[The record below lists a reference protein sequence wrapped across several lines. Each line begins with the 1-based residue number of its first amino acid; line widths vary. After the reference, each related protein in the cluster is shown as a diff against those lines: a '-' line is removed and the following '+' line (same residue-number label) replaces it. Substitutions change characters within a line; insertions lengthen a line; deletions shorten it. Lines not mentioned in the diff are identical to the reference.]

1 MVLTMLPAMSVPA
14 AAAGEDCTGN
24 HDGWTELSGN
34 KVLKSLSGNCVLTG
48 DVIVTDTD
56 RGNIEITSAV
66 TLCLNGYTLNLN
78 GSNSFRIYENG
89 SLTLCDCTGRGKI
102 TNSQSTVVA
111 GVYMEGGSFTMNG
124 GTISGNGGG
133 AVQVNSGASF
143 IMNGGS
149 ITDNH
154 LNVTKDANYAPCGGV
169 LVNGGSFIMTGGSI
183 TGNTVEVEGGLSV
196 SGGVLV
202 CNGGSFT
209 MTGGE
214 ITNNQCTV
222 GRYNDNSGIAGGVCV
237 GSFYMGTGTFTVSGD
252 VTIAGNTFNGSAKNV
267 WLYNSQ
273 KINIGSGGLTGGE
286 IGVTRDTPDVFTTG
300 GGASYRQHFFS
311 DNDAYV
317 VVPSGGEL
325 ALGTVADNPHRH
337 YVCGDAI
344 CADSHAEATYTP
356 KSDFGG
362 SLGAG
367 SYHLT
372 RSVTATDDITIS
384 GAVNLCL
391 NGKTID
397 LDGHHFIINSG
408 GSLTICDCMG
418 GGQITGGQAEQ
429 GGAVLVNGGG
439 SLTLHSGA
447 IAGNTASGGG
457 DGSGGSNRAGG
468 GAVCVNGG
476 SFTMTGGAIEN
487 NTASVTKKN
496 DGGGGV
502 LLNSG
507 TFEMTGGSITGNDVT
522 GHANSV
528 GGGVHINGGTFTMT
542 NGTISDNSAING
554 GGVTVF
560 KGTEGES
567 SFALSGGSI
576 TGNTVTEIGGGIY
589 VLPGTTFHLSGAS
602 AISGNTAGSA
612 DSNIYLSSS
621 TITLSDTLSNT
632 TPYGVSMASP
642 DVFTSGG
649 GAAYIEN
656 FTSDDSKYKVTAKD
670 GELCLTSGY
679 TVTFDLGG
687 AAGTA
692 PTNQEV
698 DQGGKATKPTTD
710 PTWDGH
716 TFAGWYNGGTLW
728 NFDTVVTANMTL
740 TAKWITDPTVT
751 VSGDTSLTYGT
762 GGTLTANVTNE
773 VSGHNYA
780 YQWYCNGS
788 TINGATGS
796 SYTVAADTAVG
807 TYTYYCTITAS
818 ITGSSVT
825 ADAASSDVTVTVRQ
839 KGYESGSFTISSI
852 PDQTYTGSQ
861 IRPDVTVKFGG
872 TTLAKGTDYD
882 LEYGTNTAAGTDTGS
897 VTVKFKGNY
906 SGEATVY
913 FDIVYAPFPGGTT
926 NDTVF
931 EDYTDTSSNW
941 SNSEDGVTFTPQDGW
956 TVSTSP
962 DGDYKESVTFDD
974 EQDGEHTETV
984 YVKDS
989 SGNIYETEITYKLD
1003 KTAPQV
1009 SGLTA
1014 DHTQW
1019 TADDVTIS
1027 FTASDATSGI
1037 DSVTVSKDGGT
1048 AQTVT
1053 GSGSDYSFPA
1063 DSNGTYTVTV
1073 TDKAG
1078 NTTTQ
1083 AITISNIDKTEPG
1096 LTVSGGD
1103 MGAASLTLKAE
1114 AKQNGGSPVT
1124 VTAKDSSGNV
1134 LTANGDG
1141 SYTVTKPGKYTFT
1154 AATGAGQTT
1163 VETRTVYSITF
1174 DSNGGSSVDRQLVVS
1189 GGKVTQPADP
1199 TRIGYTFDCWL
1210 RGGTD
1215 WDFGSQV
1222 TTNLV
1227 LTANWTLDAPAV
1239 ELTASKNNV
1248 TYGESITLT
1257 ATASHAAGENIDFTY
1272 QWYKDGKPLNS
1283 ISDTTSFLTLTDV
1296 DESGS
1301 YTVKVTAE
1309 DKDGLT
1315 AAAED
1320 TVTVAIGKATPV
1332 LSVDGVAITYGDTLK
1347 DNLLKGTAS
1356 NGSETVSG
1364 SFAWG
1369 NDKPGANPTVAQSGN
1384 YTVVF
1389 TPNDKANYTD
1399 ATTTITLTVNRK
1411 ELTPAVASVDDKIY
1425 DGNASTT
1432 GTITLS
1438 GEVLDETPTASG
1450 VFTFEDK
1457 NAGDNKSVNVAV
1469 TLDGE
1474 WGDNYVLSTDE
1485 LTARADITPK
1495 TVGLTWDGY
1504 ENLVY
1509 NGQPV
1514 NVAAKATELV
1524 EGDQCAV
1531 IVKDGSKTNAGGYTA
1546 EATGLDNPNYQL
1558 PDSGTTQ
1565 SYTIAPRPVELS
1577 WDYTEPFTYD
1587 KGEKT
1592 VTATIDNL
1600 APDDE
1605 CELTYRNNKKT
1616 DAGSY
1621 KAEVATLGNPNYTL
1635 TGGKNLSLD
1644 WTINKAVISFT
1655 VAGNSHTYDNTAKT
1669 ASVTQTE
1676 SEPTKIDAGK
1686 YTVTYGG
1693 ENSQTEAGTYDITVA
1708 ISDPNF
1714 CFAGGAASA
1723 KVGELTIAPK
1733 QAVVTWQNLNQ
1744 VYGDGQQ
1751 VRVLIDGLA
1760 DGDSAENAI
1769 ITGGG
1774 TAAGSYPL
1782 CVTLANY
1789 RLSNDTATLVI
1800 QKKPVVVTVTD
1811 NAVTPGGEPTINV
1824 PGLTEGKDY
1833 TITYQ
1838 DKDGNVVENPTQ
1850 SGTYEVWVKFPEDS
1864 NYRHPDGS
1872 SDKQV
1877 GSFTITET
1885 QPVLYTVT
1893 FDGNGNTSGTM
1904 TALELTGGST
1914 QTLPDCGYTKTK
1926 YQFTG
1931 WLYGGKTYKPG
1942 DSFTTPYGD
1951 VTFTAQW
1958 QAVFEVSGTIK
1969 EETGSGEQ
1977 DTENA
1982 VVSLWLGANK
1992 IAETHTEADGTY
2004 SFDDLLPGI
2013 YNLVVSKDQRTVTS
2027 MVEITTTDQTCNA
2040 ILPQYVTNSVVD
2052 VTPGSPDI
2060 VVGKLDT
2067 GFTEDDLSTAE
2078 TGGKVEIT
2086 FKADEQQE
2094 DDIEKDV
2101 LKDLQSAGGSNL
2113 ALFLDCTLTKTVTDE
2128 TGTSTSELTQSSVVL
2143 EILLPLP
2150 TELQGKYNYTI
2161 SRMHGGEA
2169 QIVPQG
2175 ESSKNEDGEYFTVSE
2190 DKTVLTLHVKNFSTY
2205 AVGYRNA
2212 PSTPTYPPVKNE
2224 SENGSYTVSPSNPSN
2239 GQNVTITPK
2248 PDEGYVVDSVTVTD
2262 KTGKDVTVTP
2272 NTDGAYTFTQPNGSV
2287 TITVTFRKDT
2297 GLSDCPRDESCP
2309 MAKFF
2314 DADRNAWY
2322 HDGVHYCVEN
2332 GLMQGYGNGIF
2343 GPNDTLS
2350 RAMLV
2355 QILYNLENRPAVSG
2369 ESVFSD
2375 VAHSAWYADAVNW
2388 AAANGIVE
2396 GFGNGQ
2402 YGPED
2407 DITREQLAAIL
2418 YRYAQY
2424 KNYDVSV
2431 GEDTNI
2437 LSYSDAPEVS
2447 EYAVPAMQWAC
2458 GAGIME
2464 GYGDV
2469 LDPTGN
2475 ATRAQAATMLM
2486 RFGAI

>member
-1 MVLTMLPAMSVPA
+1 MVLAMLPAMSVPA
-14 AAAGEDCTGN
+14 AAADGNCTGD
-24 HDGWTELSGN
+24 HSGWTELTSPSGT
-34 KVLKSLSGNCVLTG
+34 LTG
-48 DVIVTDTD
+48 GKYYLTGNVTAS
-56 RGNIEITSAV
+56 GEIRIQGDV
-66 TLCLNGYTLNLN
+66 TLCLNGYTLNLAGKALCVDSGN
-78 GSNSFRIYENG
+78 F
-89 SLTLCDCTGRGKI
+89 TLCDCKGGGQI
-102 TNSQSTVVA
+102 T
-111 GVYMEGGSFTMNG
+111 GGSSVSAVIVYGGTFIMNG
-124 GTISGNGGG
+124 GTITGNGGG
-133 AVQVNSGASF
+133 VQVANSNGTASF

-149 ITDNH
+149 ITGN
-154 LNVTKDANYAPCGGV
+154 TCTGGTTNYIPCGGV
-169 LVNGGSFIMTGGSI
+169 LVSGGSFTMTGGSI
-183 TGNTVEVEGGLSV
+183 TGNTATGSAAMAA

-202 CNGGSFT
+202 YSGGSFT

-214 ITNNQCTV
+214 ITNNQCAVTTLL
-222 GRYNDNSGIAGGVCV
+222 GNDFAGGVRMSSTL
-237 GSFYMGTGTFTVSGD
+237 GGNTFTVSGD
-252 VTIAGNTFNGSAKNV
+252 AVISGNTAQGNANNV
-267 WLYNSQ
+267 SLADGQ
-273 KINIGSGGLTGGE
+273 TIKIGSGGFTGGE
-286 IGVTRDTPDVFTTG
+286 VGVTMKTPGVFTSG
-300 GGASYRQHFFS
+300 GGASCQQYFFS

-317 VVPSGGEL
+317 VVPSNGEL

-362 SLGAG
+362 ALSEG
-367 SYHLT
+367 SYYLT

-439 SLTLHSGA
+439 SLTFHSGA

-710 PTWDGH
+710 PTWDDH

-882 LEYGTNTAAGTDTGS
+882 LEYGTNTAAGDDAGS
-897 VTVKFKGNY
+897 VKINFRGNY
-906 SGEATVY
+906 SGSATVN
-913 FDIVYAPFPGGTT
+913 FNIVYAEFPGGTT

-941 SNSEDGVTFTPQDGW
+941 SNSEDGVTFTPQDDW

-1210 RGGTD
+1210 SGGTD

-1222 TTNLV
+1222 TTNLA

-1621 KAEVATLGNPNYTL
+1621 KAEVTTLGNPNYTL

-1644 WTINKAVISFT
+1644 WTINKTVISFT
-1655 VAGNSHTYDNTAKT
+1655 VTGNSHTYDNTAKT

-1676 SEPTKIDAGK
+1676 SGPTKIDADK

-1833 TITYQ
+1833 TVTYK

-1904 TALELTGGST
+1904 TALEVTGGSI

-1977 DTENA
+1977 NTENA

-2027 MVEITTTDQTCNA
+2027 MVEITTTDRTCNA

-2086 FKADEQQE
+2086 FKVDEQQE

-2224 SENGSYTVSPSNPSN
+2224 SENGSYTVSPSNPSS
-2239 GQNVTITPK
+2239 GQKVTITPK

-2272 NTDGAYTFTQPNGSV
+2272 NTDGAYTFIQPNGSV

-2309 MAKFF
+2309 MAKFS

-2388 AAANGIVE
+2388 AAANGIVK

>member
-1 MVLTMLPAMSVPA
+1 MVLAMLPAMSVPA
-14 AAAGEDCTGN
+14 AAAGEDCTGD
-24 HDGWTELSGN
+24 HSGWTELSGN
-34 KVLKSLSGNCVLTG
+34 KELKSLSGNCVLTD
-48 DVIVTDTD
+48 DVIVTGTSS
-56 RGNIEITSAV
+56 GNIEIKSAV

-89 SLTLCDCTGRGKI
+89 SLTLCDCTGCGKI
-102 TNSQSTVVA
+102 TGSNLS
-111 GVYMEGGSFTMNG
+111 GVIVDGGSFTMNG

-154 LNVTKDANYAPCGGV
+154 LNVTKDANYTPCGGV

-214 ITNNQCTV
+214 ITNNHCTV
-222 GRYNDNSGIAGGVCV
+222 EGFLPTSGIAGGVCV
-237 GSFYMGTGTFTVSGD
+237 GSAFMGTGTFTVSGD

-311 DNDAYV
+311 DDDAYV

-487 NTASVTKKN
+487 NTARVTQKN

-528 GGGVHINGGTFTMT
+528 GGGVYINGGTFTMT

-632 TPYGVSMASP
+632 TPYGVSMYLP
-642 DVFTSGG
+642 GVFTSGWG
-649 GAAYIEN
+649 SKMGDTAPADY
-656 FTSDDSKYKVTAKD
+656 FTSEDSAYLVARNSDGEAMLHQHSYTYTADGDTITESCACGHRATAKIYIPAD
-670 GELCLTSGY
+670 ADLTY
-679 TVTFDLGG
+679 TGNAITPAEVDYSTGWLGG
-687 AAGTA
+687 NLSVDYTDNTDVGTA
-692 PTNQEV
+692 
-698 DQGGKATKPTTD
+698 
-710 PTWDGH
+710 
-716 TFAGWYNGGTLW
+716 
-728 NFDTVVTANMTL
+728 
-740 TAKWITDPTVT
+740 
-751 VSGDTSLTYGT
+751 
-762 GGTLTANVTNE
+762 
-773 VSGHNYA
+773 
-780 YQWYCNGS
+780 
-788 TINGATGS
+788 
-796 SYTVAADTAVG
+796 
-807 TYTYYCTITAS
+807 TAS
-818 ITGSSVT
+818 ITKGGKTAQVTFAITAKPYGESS
-825 ADAASSDVTVTVRQ
+825 
-839 KGYESGSFTISSI
+839 GITIDPI
-852 PDQTYTGSQ
+852 GDQTYTGSQ

-1222 TTNLV
+1222 TTNLA

-1315 AAAED
+1315 AATED

-1425 DGNASTT
+1425 DGNISTT

-1450 VFTFEDK
+1450 VFTFEDA
-1457 NAGDNKSVNVAV
+1457 NAGTGKQVNVAV
-1469 TLDGE
+1469 TLDSN
-1474 WGDNYVLSTDE
+1474 WDDNYVLAESALETK
-1485 LTARADITPK
+1485 ADIAK
-1495 TVGLTWDGY
+1495 KVVGLVWSDY
-1504 ENLVY
+1504 EDLVY

-1676 SEPTKIDAGK
+1676 SEPTKIDADK

-1833 TITYQ
+1833 TVTYK

-1969 EETGSGEQ
+1969 EETGSGKQ

-2027 MVEITTTDQTCNA
+2027 MVEITTTDRTCNA

-2309 MAKFF
+2309 MAKFS

-2458 GAGIME
+2458 GAGIVE

>member
-1 MVLTMLPAMSVPA
+1 
-14 AAAGEDCTGN
+14 
-24 HDGWTELSGN
+24 
-34 KVLKSLSGNCVLTG
+34 
-48 DVIVTDTD
+48 
-56 RGNIEITSAV
+56 
-66 TLCLNGYTLNLN
+66 
-78 GSNSFRIYENG
+78 
-89 SLTLCDCTGRGKI
+89 
-102 TNSQSTVVA
+102 
-111 GVYMEGGSFTMNG
+111 
-124 GTISGNGGG
+124 
-133 AVQVNSGASF
+133 
-143 IMNGGS
+143 MNGGS

-154 LNVTKDANYAPCGGV
+154 LNVTKDANYTPCGGV

-214 ITNNQCTV
+214 ITNNHCTV
-222 GRYNDNSGIAGGVCV
+222 EGFLPTSGIAGGVCV
-237 GSFYMGTGTFTVSGD
+237 GSAFMGTGTFTVSGD

-602 AISGNTAGSA
+602 AISSNTAGDA
-612 DSNIYLSSS
+612 ASNIYLNDN
-621 TITLSDTLSNT
+621 TITLFDTLTNT
-632 TPYGVSMASP
+632 TPYGVSMYLP
-642 DVFTSGG
+642 GVFTSGWG
-649 GAAYIEN
+649 SKMGDTAPADY
-656 FTSDDSKYKVTAKD
+656 FTSEDSAYLVARNSDGEAMLHQHSYTYTADGDTITESCTCGHRATAKIYIPAD
-670 GELCLTSGY
+670 ADLTY
-679 TVTFDLGG
+679 TGNAITPAEVDYSTGWLGG
-687 AAGTA
+687 NLSVDYTDNTDVGTA
-692 PTNQEV
+692 
-698 DQGGKATKPTTD
+698 
-710 PTWDGH
+710 
-716 TFAGWYNGGTLW
+716 
-728 NFDTVVTANMTL
+728 
-740 TAKWITDPTVT
+740 
-751 VSGDTSLTYGT
+751 
-762 GGTLTANVTNE
+762 
-773 VSGHNYA
+773 
-780 YQWYCNGS
+780 
-788 TINGATGS
+788 
-796 SYTVAADTAVG
+796 
-807 TYTYYCTITAS
+807 TAS
-818 ITGSSVT
+818 ITKGGKTAQVTFAITAKPYGESS
-825 ADAASSDVTVTVRQ
+825 
-839 KGYESGSFTISSI
+839 GITIDPI
-852 PDQTYTGSQ
+852 GDQTYTGSQ

-941 SNSEDGVTFTPQDGW
+941 SNSEDGVTYTPQDGW

-1103 MGAASLTLKAE
+1103 IGAASLTLKAE

-1215 WDFGSQV
+1215 WDLGSQV

-1272 QWYKDGKPLNS
+1272 QWYRDGKPLNS

-1332 LSVDGVAITYGDTLK
+1332 LSVDGVAITYGDMLK

-1425 DGNASTT
+1425 DGNISTT

-1577 WDYTEPFTYD
+1577 WDYTEPSTYD

-1621 KAEVATLGNPNYTL
+1621 KAEVATLGNPNYIL

-1644 WTINKAVISFT
+1644 WTINKTVISFT

-1676 SEPTKIDAGK
+1676 SEPTKIDADK

-1833 TITYQ
+1833 TVTYK

-1850 SGTYEVWVKFPEDS
+1850 SGTYEVWVEFPEDS

-1885 QPVLYTVT
+1885 RPVLYTVT

-2027 MVEITTTDQTCNA
+2027 MVDLTTTDRTCNA

-2094 DDIEKDV
+2094 DDIGKDV

-2287 TITVTFRKDT
+2287 TITVTFRKDI

-2309 MAKFF
+2309 MAKFS